1 MLKESA
7 IGGRFS
13 YAVLSQQP
21 TIFITEVIFFTL
33 EKKYSHQ
40 KKNIKQ
46 VNDNSG
52 YPINK
57 KNKST
62 KQLCAPNISCDTN
75 SI

>member
-33 EKKYSHQ
+33 EKKIVSR
-40 KKNIKQ
+40 KN
-46 VNDNSG
+46 
-52 YPINK
+52 
-57 KNKST
+57 
-62 KQLCAPNISCDTN
+62 
-75 SI
+75 